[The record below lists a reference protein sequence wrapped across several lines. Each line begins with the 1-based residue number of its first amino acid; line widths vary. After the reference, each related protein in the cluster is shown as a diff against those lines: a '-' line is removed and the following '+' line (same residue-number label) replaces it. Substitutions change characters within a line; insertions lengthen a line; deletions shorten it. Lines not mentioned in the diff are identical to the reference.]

1 MNWMRIR
8 TSWIDFEFGLS
19 EKRPAAVDDDIE
31 LCGGRS
37 SHVHSYTTDGPN
49 SVTEREMLP
58 PWSYLIW
65 DQRKTR
71 RELRWKRFNSNS
83 NSSCFL
89 FLFSFLLF
97 SFSLPLS
104 YSSFGDLNKSVSI
117 GSWPQNTTIGKY
129 SLRSMIDSKILVGIV
144 IFF

>member
-1 MNWMRIR
+1 MDPISHLLKGSLFFLVLLKNCCVSLQTKFLSIVKREKEKNDQKTNIFTFTDCITTISYPNSNRGMNWMRIR

-31 LCGGRS
+31 LCRGRS
-37 SHVHSYTTDGPN
+37 AHVHSYTIDGPN

-71 RELRWKRFNSNS
+71 RAEMK
-83 NSSCFL
+83 
-89 FLFSFLLF
+89 
-97 SFSLPLS
+97 
-104 YSSFGDLNKSVSI
+104 
-117 GSWPQNTTIGKY
+117 TIQ
-129 SLRSMIDSKILVGIV
+129 L
-144 IFF
+144 